1 MSETFFKTVATD
13 GMGTTPSLQIDPL
26 RLQYVGLE
34 GEPLIAEQ
42 LRLLSDPEV
51 FELMAEPATDN

>member
-1 MSETFFKTVATD
+1 
-13 GMGTTPSLQIDPL
+13 MGTTPSLQIDPL

-34 GEPLIAEQ
+34 GEPLTAEQ